1 MALRQ
6 ELDAGRQ
13 RWRRLTV
20 YLKFEHAVVLVL
32 TILISVIIV
41 SAIWKLAIKILYS
54 LVLSDTFDLTDLAA
68 FQSVFGMVF
77 TVIIALE
84 FKRTLVL
91 VTERT
96 ESVVQVRAV
105 ILIALLAIVRKLII
119 LDISPGDAPQLLA
132 LAVATLS
139 LGGVY
144 WLVRDQ
150 DRRERNSGV
159 LTMTGSG
166 VHVVCP
172 SCSAINRIP
181 PDRPARQA
189 KCGTC
194 HQKLF
199 SGKPVAANAATF
211 ERHITRNDI
220 PVIVDF
226 WAPWC
231 GPCLAM
237 APAYERAAAELEP
250 DYRLLKVNTEEEQ
263 SLAARYGIRSIP
275 TLMLFMHGREIAR
288 RAGASD
294 TRGIVSWAKST
305 DRRKAALR
313 QCELTTLKAGCAR
326 DVLNGSV
333 APPCGGPGMATATK
347 ILERV
352 KVREVAGVFRSR
364 DVLDAAVTRSAELG
378 LRPRGYRCHGRR
390 RSTRKTWRRK
400 DRRGGIAGGAGAPRQ
415 PVIAREDIVLV
426 WSLVLSILIFA
437 GAGFA
442 AWLVVKSGES

>member
-32 TILISVIIV
+32 TILLSVIIV

-105 ILIALLAIVRKLII
+105 VLIALLAIVRKLII

-150 DRRERNSGV
+150 DRRE
-159 LTMTGSG
+159 
-166 VHVVCP
+166 
-172 SCSAINRIP
+172 
-181 PDRPARQA
+181 Q
-189 KCGTC
+189 
-194 HQKLF
+194 
-199 SGKPVAANAATF
+199 
-211 ERHITRNDI
+211 E
-220 PVIVDF
+220 
-226 WAPWC
+226 
-231 GPCLAM
+231 
-237 APAYERAAAELEP
+237 
-250 DYRLLKVNTEEEQ
+250 
-263 SLAARYGIRSIP
+263 
-275 TLMLFMHGREIAR
+275 
-288 RAGASD
+288 
-294 TRGIVSWAKST
+294 
-305 DRRKAALR
+305 
-313 QCELTTLKAGCAR
+313 
-326 DVLNGSV
+326 
-333 APPCGGPGMATATK
+333 
-347 ILERV
+347 
-352 KVREVAGVFRSR
+352 
-364 DVLDAAVTRSAELG
+364 
-378 LRPRGYRCHGRR
+378 
-390 RSTRKTWRRK
+390 
-400 DRRGGIAGGAGAPRQ
+400 
-415 PVIAREDIVLV
+415 
-426 WSLVLSILIFA
+426 
-437 GAGFA
+437 
-442 AWLVVKSGES
+442 